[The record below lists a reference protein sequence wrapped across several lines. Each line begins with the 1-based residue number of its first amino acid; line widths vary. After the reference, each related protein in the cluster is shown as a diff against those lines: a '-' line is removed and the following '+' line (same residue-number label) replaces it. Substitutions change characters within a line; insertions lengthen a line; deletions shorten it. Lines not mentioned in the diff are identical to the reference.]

1 MWCRELVN
9 NKDNDPP
16 TFKLYPAYLKICFIF
31 FPFFFFFDSAVCHAV
46 SSCSVPTV
54 LFLPQL
60 CLLTS
65 YVSLEPDCSSTAGPP
80 PRRWSPAVQLS
91 SVPLCDECVSACAN
105 EEDLRSCTCVCFVSA
120 GAAVCVCARAWQAVR
135 CVVVLS
141 LRLCLIAMHQRPCQ

>member
-91 SVPLCDECVSACAN
+91 SVPLCDECV
-105 EEDLRSCTCVCFVSA
+105 LRVQMRKTCVRAPACVLCLQ
-120 GAAVCVCARAWQAVR
+120 GLPCVCVCARDRRFDVSLCFPSG
-135 CVVVLS
+135 CVW
-141 LRLCLIAMHQRPCQ
+141 